1 METHLRGRIA
11 LVTAASKGLGFAV
24 ARALASEGCKV
35 VLSSSRPD
43 SLGIA
48 VDQLMA
54 EGHDVIGHKADL
66 SIGAECDALVDW
78 TAEQLG
84 GIDVLVN
91 NTRGPRLGLVH
102 ELSDDDWQGAFELV
116 FMSALR
122 VTRRALPH
130 LRSGS
135 GGAVVNLT
143 SIAAHQPVDG
153 LVLSNVLRP
162 GVVALGKT
170 LAKEAAPDV
179 RVNSILTGRFLTDRI
194 VEENRYRATQL
205 GVSEDEVAKRAT
217 ASIPLG
223 RYGRPDELA
232 AAAVFLASD
241 AASFVTGATFAVD
254 GGEHLSLF

>member
-1 METHLRGRIA
+1 METNLRGKAA

-24 ARALASEGCKV
+24 ARALASEGCRV
-35 VLSSSRPD
+35 VMSSSRSE
-43 SLGIA
+43 SLSAA
-48 VDQLMA
+48 VDRLEA
-54 EGHDVIGHKADL
+54 EGHDVVGHKADL
-66 SIGAECDALVDW
+66 SIGTECDALVDW

-84 GIDVLVN
+84 GIDVLIN

-102 ELSDDDWQGAFELV
+102 ELSDDEWRGAFDLV

-130 LRSGS
+130 LRARGGS
-135 GGAVVNLT
+135 VVNLT

-205 GVSEDEVAKRAT
+205 GVSEDEVAKRST

-241 AASFVTGATFAVD
+241 CATFITGATLSVD
-254 GGEHLSLF
+254 GGEHQYLF

>member
-1 METHLRGRIA
+1 METNPRGRIA

-24 ARALASEGCKV
+24 ARALASEGCRV
-35 VLSSSRPD
+35 VLSSSRSESLD
-43 SLGIA
+43 SA
-48 VDQLMA
+48 VDRLAA
-54 EGHDVIGHKADL
+54 EGLDVVGRRADL
-66 SIGAECDALVDW
+66 SVAAECDALVDW
-78 TAEQLG
+78 TAEQFD

-102 ELSDDDWQGAFELV
+102 ELSDEEWSGAFELV

-122 VTRRALPH
+122 ITRRALPH
-130 LRSGS
+130 LRSRKGS
-135 GGAVVNLT
+135 VVNLT

-162 GVVALGKT
+162 GVVGLGKT

-241 AASFVTGATFAVD
+241 SASFITGATLSVD
-254 GGEHLSLF
+254 GGEHQYLF

>member
-1 METHLRGRIA
+1 LETHLQGRVA

-24 ARALASEGCKV
+24 ARALASEGCQV
-35 VLSSSRPD
+35 VMSSSNAD
-43 SLGIA
+43 SLNAA
-48 VDQLMA
+48 VDRLAA
-54 EGHDVIGHKADL
+54 EGFDVVGQRADL
-66 SIGAECDALVDW
+66 SIGAECDAVVDW
-78 TAEQLG
+78 TAERHG
-84 GIDVLVN
+84 GLDVLIN

-102 ELSDDDWQGAFELV
+102 ELSDDDWKGAFDLV

-130 LRSGS
+130 LRSRKGS
-135 GGAVVNLT
+135 VVNLT

-162 GVVALGKT
+162 GVVGLGKT

-194 VEENRYRATQL
+194 VEENKYRASQL
-205 GVSEDEVAKRAT
+205 GVSEDEVARRST
-217 ASIPLG
+217 AAIPLG

-241 AASFVTGATFAVD
+241 LATFITGATLSVD
-254 GGEHLSLF
+254 GGEHQYLF

>member
-1 METHLRGRIA
+1 LETNLAGRVA

-24 ARALASEGCKV
+24 SRALASEGCRV
-35 VLSSSRPD
+35 VMSSSRSD
-43 SLGIA
+43 SLDAA
-48 VDQLMA
+48 VEQLAA
-54 EGHDVIGHKADL
+54 EGLEVVGHRADL
-66 SIGAECDALVDW
+66 SVGAECDALVDW
-78 TAEQLG
+78 AVEHFG
-84 GIDVLVN
+84 GMDVLIN

-102 ELSDDDWQGAFELV
+102 ELSDDEWRGAFDLV

-122 VTRRALPH
+122 ITRRSLPH
-130 LRSGS
+130 LRSRKGS
-135 GGAVVNLT
+135 VVNLT

-194 VEENRYRATQL
+194 VEENRYRAAQL
-205 GVSEDEVAKRAT
+205 GISEDDVARNST
-217 ASIPLG
+217 AAIPLG

-241 AASFVTGATFAVD
+241 AASFITGATLSVD
-254 GGEHLSLF
+254 GGEHRSLF

>member
-1 METHLRGRIA
+1 METHLQGRVA

-24 ARALASEGCKV
+24 ARALASEGCQV
-35 VLSSSRPD
+35 VMSSSNAD
-43 SLGIA
+43 SLNAA
-48 VDQLMA
+48 VDRLAA
-54 EGHDVIGHKADL
+54 EGFDVVGHRADL
-66 SIGAECDALVDW
+66 SVGAECDAVVDW
-78 TAEQLG
+78 AAERHG
-84 GIDVLVN
+84 GLDILIN

-102 ELSDDDWQGAFELV
+102 ELSDDDWKGAFDLV

-130 LRSGS
+130 LRSRKGS
-135 GGAVVNLT
+135 VVNLT

-162 GVVALGKT
+162 GVVGLGKT

-194 VEENRYRATQL
+194 VEENKYRASQL
-205 GVSEDEVAKRAT
+205 GVSEDEVARRST
-217 ASIPLG
+217 AAIPLG

-241 AASFVTGATFAVD
+241 LATFITGATLSVD
-254 GGEHLSLF
+254 GGEHQYLF

>member
-1 METHLRGRIA
+1 MDTHLRGRVA

-24 ARALASEGCKV
+24 ARALASEGCRV
-35 VLSSSRPD
+35 VMSSSRDD
-43 SLGIA
+43 SLGAA
-48 VDQLMA
+48 VDRLTA
-54 EGHDVIGHKADL
+54 EGLDVAGHRADL
-66 SIGAECDALVDW
+66 SIGDECDALVDW
-78 TAEQLG
+78 AAERFG
-84 GIDVLVN
+84 GIDVLIN

-102 ELSDDDWQGAFELV
+102 ELSDDEWRAAFDLV

-122 VTRRALPH
+122 TTRRALPH
-130 LRSGS
+130 LRSRGGS
-135 GGAVVNLT
+135 VVNLT

-194 VEENRYRATQL
+194 VEENRYRASQL
-205 GVSEDEVAKRAT
+205 GISEDDVARKST
-217 ASIPLG
+217 AAIPLG

-241 AASFVTGATFAVD
+241 SASFITGATLSVD
-254 GGEHLSLF
+254 GGEHQYLF

>member
-1 METHLRGRIA
+1 METHLQGRVA

-24 ARALASEGCKV
+24 ARALASEGCQV
-35 VLSSSRPD
+35 VMSSSNAD
-43 SLGIA
+43 SLNAA
-48 VDQLMA
+48 VDRLAA
-54 EGHDVIGHKADL
+54 EGFDVVGQRADL
-66 SIGAECDALVDW
+66 SIGAECDAVVDW
-78 TAEQLG
+78 TAERHG
-84 GIDVLVN
+84 GLDVLIN

-102 ELSDDDWQGAFELV
+102 ELSDDDWKGAFDLV

-130 LRSGS
+130 LRSRKGS
-135 GGAVVNLT
+135 VVNLT

-162 GVVALGKT
+162 GVVGLGKT

-194 VEENRYRATQL
+194 VEENKYRASQL
-205 GVSEDEVAKRAT
+205 GVSEDEVARRST
-217 ASIPLG
+217 AAIPLG

-241 AASFVTGATFAVD
+241 LATFITGATLSVD
-254 GGEHLSLF
+254 GGEHQYLF

>member
-1 METHLRGRIA
+1 LETHLQGRVA

-24 ARALASEGCKV
+24 ARALASEGCQV
-35 VLSSSRPD
+35 VMSSSNAD
-43 SLGIA
+43 SLNAA
-48 VDQLMA
+48 VDRLAA
-54 EGHDVIGHKADL
+54 EGFDAVGHPADL
-66 SIGAECDALVDW
+66 AIGSECDAVVDW
-78 TAEQLG
+78 AAERHG
-84 GIDVLVN
+84 GLDILIN

-102 ELSDDDWQGAFELV
+102 ELSDDDWKGAFDLV

-130 LRSGS
+130 LRSRKGS
-135 GGAVVNLT
+135 VVNLT

-162 GVVALGKT
+162 GVVGLGKT

-194 VEENRYRATQL
+194 VEENRYRASQL
-205 GVSEDEVAKRAT
+205 GVSEDEVARRST
-217 ASIPLG
+217 AAIPLG
-223 RYGRPDELA
+223 RYGRPEELA

-241 AASFVTGATFAVD
+241 CATFITGATLSVD
-254 GGEHLSLF
+254 GGEHQYLF

>member
-1 METHLRGRIA
+1 LETNLRGKAA

-24 ARALASEGCKV
+24 ARALASEGCRV
-35 VLSSSRPD
+35 VMSSSQ
-43 SLGIA
+43 SETLAAA
-48 VDQLMA
+48 VDRLKD
-54 EGHDVIGHKADL
+54 EGHDVVGHRADL

-78 TAEQLG
+78 TAERLG
-84 GIDVLVN
+84 GIDVLIN
-91 NTRGPRLGLVH
+91 NTRGPRLGLVD
-102 ELSDDDWQGAFELV
+102 ELSDAEWQAAFDLV

-130 LRSGS
+130 LRARGGS
-135 GGAVVNLT
+135 VVNLT

-162 GVVALGKT
+162 GVVGLGKS

-194 VEENRYRATQL
+194 VEENRYRASQL
-205 GVSEDEVAKRAT
+205 GVSEDEVARRSTSA
-217 ASIPLG
+217 IPLG

-241 AASFVTGATFAVD
+241 CATFITGATLSVD
-254 GGEHLSLF
+254 GGEHQSLF

>member
-1 METHLRGRIA
+1 LETNLRGKAA

-24 ARALASEGCKV
+24 ARALASEGCRV
-35 VLSSSRPD
+35 VLSSSQSD
-43 SLGIA
+43 NLAGA
-48 VDQLMA
+48 VDRLKA
-54 EGHDVIGHKADL
+54 DGHDVIGRRADL
-66 SIGAECDALVDW
+66 SVGAECDALVDW
-78 TAEQLG
+78 AAEELG
-84 GIDVLVN
+84 GIDVLIN
-91 NTRGPRLGLVH
+91 NTRGPRLGLVE
-102 ELSDDDWQGAFELV
+102 ELSDDEWQAAFDLV

-122 VTRRALPH
+122 LTRRALPH
-130 LRSGS
+130 LRARGGS
-135 GGAVVNLT
+135 VVNLT

-162 GVVALGKT
+162 GVVGLGKS

-205 GVSEDEVAKRAT
+205 GVSEDEVAKRTT

-241 AASFVTGATFAVD
+241 AASFITGATLSVD
-254 GGEHLSLF
+254 GGEHQYLF

>member
-1 METHLRGRIA
+1 LETNLRGKAA

-24 ARALASEGCKV
+24 ARALASEGCRV
-35 VLSSSRPD
+35 VMSSSHAD
-43 SLGIA
+43 TLSGA
-48 VDQLMA
+48 VERLKADGDDVV
-54 EGHDVIGHKADL
+54 GHRADL
-66 SIGAECDALVDW
+66 SIAAECDALVDW
-78 TAEQLG
+78 AAEELG
-84 GIDVLVN
+84 GIDVLIN
-91 NTRGPRLGLVH
+91 NTRGPRLGLVE
-102 ELSDDDWQGAFELV
+102 ELSDDEWHAAFDLV

-130 LRSGS
+130 LRAR

-162 GVVALGKT
+162 GVVGLGKS

-217 ASIPLG
+217 AAIPLG

-241 AASFVTGATFAVD
+241 AATYITGATLSVD
-254 GGEHLSLF
+254 GGEHQHLF

>member
-1 METHLRGRIA
+1 METHLRGRVA
-11 LVTAASKGLGFAV
+11 LVTAASKGLGFAT

-35 VLSSSRPD
+35 ALSSSRSD
-43 SLGIA
+43 SLDAA
-48 VDQLMA
+48 VKQLAA
-54 EGHDVIGHKADL
+54 EGYDVVGHKADL

-78 TAEQLG
+78 TAAHFG
-84 GIDVLVN
+84 GIDVLIN
-91 NTRGPRLGLVH
+91 NTRGPRLGLVD
-102 ELSDDDWQGAFELV
+102 ELSDDDWRGAFDLV

-122 VTRRALPH
+122 ITRRALPH
-130 LRSGS
+130 LRSG

-194 VEENRYRATQL
+194 VEENKYRATQL
-205 GVSEDEVAKRAT
+205 GVSEDEVVKRAT

-241 AASFVTGATFAVD
+241 GATFITGATLSVD
-254 GGEHLSLF
+254 GGEHQHLF

>member
-1 METHLRGRIA
+1 METQLRGRVA

-24 ARALASEGCKV
+24 ARALASEGCRV
-35 VLSSSRPD
+35 VMSSSRSE
-43 SLGIA
+43 SLSAA
-48 VDQLMA
+48 VDQLAA
-54 EGHDVIGHKADL
+54 EGLDVVGHRADL

-78 TAEQLG
+78 GVERFG
-84 GIDVLVN
+84 GIDVLIN
-91 NTRGPRLGLVH
+91 NTRGPRLGLVE
-102 ELSDDDWQGAFELV
+102 ELSDDDWRGAFDLV

-122 VTRRALPH
+122 ITRRALPT
-130 LRSGS
+130 LRSRRGS
-135 GGAVVNLT
+135 VVNLT

-170 LAKEAAPDV
+170 LAKEAAPEV

-194 VEENRYRATQL
+194 VEENRYRASQL
-205 GVSEDEVAKRAT
+205 GVSEDDIAARST
-217 ASIPLG
+217 AAIPLG

-241 AASFVTGATFAVD
+241 GASFITGATLSVD
-254 GGEHLSLF
+254 GGEHQYLF

>member
-1 METHLRGRIA
+1 METHLQGRVA

-24 ARALASEGCKV
+24 ARALASEGCQV
-35 VLSSSRPD
+35 VMSSSNAD
-43 SLGIA
+43 SLNAA
-48 VDQLMA
+48 VDRLAA
-54 EGHDVIGHKADL
+54 EGFDVVGHRADL
-66 SIGAECDALVDW
+66 SIGAECDAVVDW
-78 TAEQLG
+78 AAERHRGLD
-84 GIDVLVN
+84 ILIN

-102 ELSDDDWQGAFELV
+102 ELSDDDWKGAFDLV

-130 LRSGS
+130 LRSRKGS
-135 GGAVVNLT
+135 VVNLT

-162 GVVALGKT
+162 GVVGLGKT

-194 VEENRYRATQL
+194 VEENKYRASQL
-205 GVSEDEVAKRAT
+205 GVSEDEVARRST
-217 ASIPLG
+217 AAIPLG

-241 AASFVTGATFAVD
+241 LATFITGATLSVD
-254 GGEHLSLF
+254 GGEHQYLF

>member
-1 METHLRGRIA
+1 VETHLRGRTA

-24 ARALASEGCKV
+24 ARALATEGCRV
-35 VLSSSRPD
+35 VMSSSKSD
-43 SLGIA
+43 SLDAA
-48 VDQLMA
+48 VAQLAA
-54 EGHDVIGHKADL
+54 EGFDVVGHKADL
-66 SIGAECDALVDW
+66 SVSAECDTLVDW
-78 TAEQLG
+78 TAERFG
-84 GIDVLVN
+84 GIDVLIN

-102 ELSDDDWQGAFELV
+102 ELSDDDWMGAFDLV

-130 LRSGS
+130 LRSRH
-135 GGAVVNLT
+135 GAVVNLT

-162 GVVALGKT
+162 GVVGLGKT

-194 VEENRYRATQL
+194 VEENKYRATQL
-205 GVSEDEVAKRAT
+205 GVSEDEVAKRTT

-241 AASFVTGATFAVD
+241 CATFITGATLSVD
-254 GGEHLSLF
+254 GGEHQYLF

>member
-24 ARALASEGCKV
+24 ARALASEGCRV
-35 VLSSSRPD
+35 VMSSSRSEALD
-43 SLGIA
+43 AA
-48 VDQLMA
+48 VDRLAA
-54 EGHDVIGHKADL
+54 EGFDVVGHRADL
-66 SIGAECDALVDW
+66 SVGDECDALVDW
-78 TAEQLG
+78 TAERLG
-84 GIDVLVN
+84 GIQVLVN
-91 NTRGPRLGLVH
+91 NTRGPRLGLVD
-102 ELSDDDWQGAFELV
+102 ELSDEDWRGAFDLV

-122 VTRRALPH
+122 ITRRALPH
-130 LRSGS
+130 LRSQGGS
-135 GGAVVNLT
+135 VVNLT

-170 LAKEAAPDV
+170 LAKEAAPEV

-194 VEENRYRATQL
+194 VEENKYRATQL
-205 GVSEDEVAKRAT
+205 GVTEDEVAKRAT

-223 RYGRPDELA
+223 RYGSPDELA

-241 AASFVTGATFAVD
+241 CATFITGATLSVD
-254 GGEHLSLF
+254 GGEHQYLF